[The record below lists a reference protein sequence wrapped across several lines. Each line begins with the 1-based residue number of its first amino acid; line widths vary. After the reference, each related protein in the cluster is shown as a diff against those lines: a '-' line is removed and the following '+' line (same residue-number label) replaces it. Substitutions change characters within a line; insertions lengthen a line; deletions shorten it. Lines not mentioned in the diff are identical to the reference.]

1 MSLSLGLLKKL
12 KEDKLRNSMIE
23 EFNDELKELKTIL
36 NEITKLELQRE
47 QEINEMK
54 NETKRKLNMLDDK
67 KVIS

>member
-12 KEDKLRNSMIE
+12 KEGKLRNSMIE